1 MKFLT
6 IKTITLALCLTA
18 TGAQASTLTL
28 SPDLNPAPGVR
39 QNQFSSN
46 PITTATFSDIVNFTI
61 PNNRD
66 LVSSISGT
74 SNSLINFTHF
84 DLYSGSSTGVNSLVE
99 IGEVFSPIPQL
110 SFGSLLGTAL
120 ASNYFIKIE
129 GISSGVSSYN
139 GNITLTSSPV
149 SSVPLPA
156 ALPLM
161 ASGLGLLGF
170 ARRRSY
176 KQ

>member
-1 MKFLT
+1 MKLFN
-6 IKTITLALCLTA
+6 IKTITFAMCLTA
-18 TGAQASTLTL
+18 TSVQASTLTL

-39 QNQFSSN
+39 QNQFLSN

-74 SNSLINFTHF
+74 SNLLINFTTF
-84 DLYSGSSTGVNSLVE
+84 DLYSGSSTGVNSLVA
-99 IGEVFSPIPQL
+99 IGDVFSPLPQI
-110 SFGSLLGTAL
+110 SFGSLIGTAL

-129 GISSGVSSYN
+129 GISSGVSSYD
-139 GNITLTSSPV
+139 GNITLTSSRV

-161 ASGLGLLGF
+161 ASGLGFLGF
-170 ARRRSY
+170 ARRRSN
-176 KQ
+176 K